1 LAPVSEGV
9 NLSNAIETSG
19 LGKSFGNNAAVKGL
33 NLAVPEGTVFA
44 FLGPNGAGKTTTIK
58 MLMNIMRPTQGE
70 ASVLGIKSTQL
81 GAQHFTQ
88 IGYVSENQEIPEW
101 MTVGRLINY
110 CKAFYPTWDDAFCDR
125 LLKQYQL
132 PLDRPL
138 KSLSRGMKMKAT
150 LVSSLVYRP
159 RLLVLDEPFSGLDV
173 LVRDEFVRG
182 VLELSEQEKWTVFVS
197 SHDIDEVERL
207 ADWVGIMK
215 EGELQLCE
223 PVSSLQARF
232 RKIDAVLSTDS
243 DGVGQIP
250 ESWLLMER
258 AGHRLSFIESQY
270 LEGNTERELQR
281 RLPGCEQID
290 ATPLSLR
297 DIFLT
302 LARTYR
308 L

>member
-1 LAPVSEGV
+1 V
-9 NLSNAIETSG
+9 SNAIETFG
-19 LGKSFGNNAAVKGL
+19 LGKSFAKNAAVRGL
-33 NLAVPEGTVFA
+33 NLTVPEGAVFA

-58 MLMNIMRPTQGE
+58 MLMNIVRPSEGT
-70 ASVLGIKSTQL
+70 ASVLGVPTTKL
-81 GAQHFTQ
+81 GAKDFLQ
-88 IGYVSENQEIPEW
+88 IGYISENQEIPEW
-101 MTVGRLINY
+101 MTVRRLIHY
-110 CKAFYPTWDDAFCDR
+110 CKAFYPNWDDAFCDR

-150 LVSSLVYRP
+150 LISSLVYRP

-182 VLELSEQEKWTVFVS
+182 VLELSEQEQWTVFIS

-223 PVSSLQARF
+223 PVSSLQGRF
-232 RKIDAVLSTDS
+232 RKVEATLPSESGDI
-243 DGVGQIP
+243 GQVP
-250 ESWLLMER
+250 ESWLLVER
-258 AGHRLSFIESQY
+258 AGHRLSFVESRFSN
-270 LEGNTERELQR
+270 GNTELELR
-281 RLPGCEQID
+281 RRVPGCEQVD
-290 ATPLSLR
+290 TNPMSLR
-297 DIFLT
+297 EIFLA

>member
-1 LAPVSEGV
+1 
-9 NLSNAIETSG
+9 LSNAIETSG

-70 ASVLGIKSTQL
+70 ASILGIKSTQL

-132 PLDRPL
+132 PLDRAL

-281 RLPGCEQID
+281 RVPGCERID

>member
-1 LAPVSEGV
+1 M
-9 NLSNAIETSG
+9 SNAIETSG
-19 LGKSFGNNAAVKGL
+19 LGKLFGNNAAVKGL
-33 NLAVPEGTVFA
+33 NLAVPEGAVFA

-58 MLMNIMRPTQGE
+58 MLMNIIRPSEGS
-70 ASVLGIKSTQL
+70 ASVLGVDSTDL
-81 GAQHFTQ
+81 AAKDFAQ

-101 MTVGRLINY
+101 MTVGRLIDY
-110 CKAFYPTWDDAFCDR
+110 CKPFYPTWDDAFCKR
-125 LLKQYQL
+125 LVKQYQL

-159 RLLVLDEPFSGLDV
+159 RLLILDEPFSGLDV

-182 VLELSEQEKWTVFVS
+182 VLELSEQENWTVFVS

-215 EGELQLCE
+215 DGELQLCE
-223 PVSSLQARF
+223 TVSSLQARF
-232 RKIDAVLSTDS
+232 RKIDAVLSV
-243 DGVGQIP
+243 DGDGAVPIP
-250 ESWLLMER
+250 ESWLLMEQ
-258 AGHRLSFIESQY
+258 AGHRLSFIDSRY
-270 LEGNTERELQR
+270 SEGNTEQELRQR
-281 RLPGCEQID
+281 VPACTQID
-290 ATPLSLR
+290 AASLSLR
-297 DIFLT
+297 EIFLT

>member
-1 LAPVSEGV
+1 M
-9 NLSNAIETSG
+9 SNSIETSK
-19 LGKSFGNNAAVKGL
+19 LGKSFGGNAAVKGL
-33 NLAVPEGTVFA
+33 DLAVPEGTVFA
-44 FLGPNGAGKTTTIK
+44 FLGPNGSGKTTTIK
-58 MLMNIMRPTQGE
+58 MLMNIIRPSHGE
-70 ASVLGIKSTQL
+70 AAVMGVKSTEL
-81 GAQHFTQ
+81 GAKEFAQ

-101 MTVGRLINY
+101 MTLGRLLRY
-110 CKAFYPTWDDAFCDR
+110 CKPFYPTWDDGFCER

-150 LVSSLVYRP
+150 LLSSLVYRP

-207 ADWVGIMK
+207 ADWVGIIK

-223 PVSSLQARF
+223 PASSLQARF
-232 RKIDAVLSTDS
+232 RKIDAVLSS
-243 DGVGQIP
+243 DGADLGQVP
-250 ESWLLMER
+250 RSWLLVER
-258 AGHRLSFIESQY
+258 AGHRLSLVESQY
-270 LEGNTERELQR
+270 RDGETERELR
-281 RLPGCEQID
+281 SRVAGCEQID
-290 ATPLSLR
+290 ASPMSLR

-302 LARTYR
+302 LARTYQ

>member
-1 LAPVSEGV
+1 
-9 NLSNAIETSG
+9 
-19 LGKSFGNNAAVKGL
+19 
-33 NLAVPEGTVFA
+33 
-44 FLGPNGAGKTTTIK
+44 
-58 MLMNIMRPTQGE
+58 
-70 ASVLGIKSTQL
+70 
-81 GAQHFTQ
+81 
-88 IGYVSENQEIPEW
+88 
-101 MTVGRLINY
+101 
-110 CKAFYPTWDDAFCDR
+110 
-125 LLKQYQL
+125 
-132 PLDRPL
+132 
-138 KSLSRGMKMKAT
+138 
-150 LVSSLVYRP
+150 VSS
-159 RLLVLDEPFSGLDV
+159 D
-173 LVRDEFVRG
+173 
-182 VLELSEQEKWTVFVS
+182 
-197 SHDIDEVERL
+197 DIDEVERL

-281 RLPGCEQID
+281 RVPGCERID

>member
-1 LAPVSEGV
+1 M
-9 NLSNAIETSG
+9 SNAIETFG
-19 LGKSFGNNAAVKGL
+19 LGKSFGKNAAVRGL
-33 NLAVPEGTVFA
+33 NLAVPEGAVFA

-58 MLMNIMRPTQGE
+58 MLMNIVRPSEGT
-70 ASVLGIKSTQL
+70 ASVLGVPSTQL
-81 GAQHFTQ
+81 GAKDFLQ
-88 IGYVSENQEIPEW
+88 IGYISENQEIPEW
-101 MTVGRLINY
+101 MTVRQLIHY
-110 CKAFYPTWDDAFCDR
+110 CKAFYPNWDDAFCDR

-150 LVSSLVYRP
+150 LISSLVYRP

-182 VLELSEQEKWTVFVS
+182 VLELSEQERWTVFIS
-197 SHDIDEVERL
+197 SHDINEVERL

-223 PVSSLQARF
+223 QVSSLQARF
-232 RKIDAVLSTDS
+232 RRVEAALPSEGGDL
-243 DGVGQIP
+243 GQVP
-250 ESWLLMER
+250 DSWLLVER
-258 AGHRLSFIESQY
+258 AGHRLSFVESHFS
-270 LEGNTERELQR
+270 EGNTEVELKR
-281 RLPGCEQID
+281 RIPGCEQFD
-290 ATPLSLR
+290 ANPMSLR
-297 DIFLT
+297 EIFLA

>member
-1 LAPVSEGV
+1 M
-9 NLSNAIETSG
+9 SNAIETSG
-19 LGKSFGNNAAVKGL
+19 LGKSFGKNGAVRGL
-33 NLAVPEGTVFA
+33 NLAIPEGAVFA

-58 MLMNIMRPTQGE
+58 MLMNIMQPSEGE
-70 ASVLGIKSTQL
+70 ASVLGVKSTKL
-81 GAQHFTQ
+81 SAKHFAQ

-101 MTVGRLINY
+101 MTVGWLIHY
-110 CKAFYPTWDDAFCDR
+110 CKAFYPNWDDAFCDR
-125 LLKQYQL
+125 SLKQYQL

-182 VLELSEQEKWTVFVS
+182 VLELCEQEKWTVFVS

-232 RKIDAVLSTDS
+232 RKVEAVLPS
-243 DGVGQIP
+243 DDGDLGEVP
-250 ESWLLMER
+250 ESWLLVDR
-258 AGHRLSFIESQY
+258 AGHRLSFVESQY
-270 LEGNTERELQR
+270 RDGNSERELQQR
-281 RLPGCEQID
+281 IPGSEAID
-290 ATPLSLR
+290 ASPMSLR
-297 DIFLT
+297 DIFLA

>member
-1 LAPVSEGV
+1 M
-9 NLSNAIETSG
+9 SNAIETSG
-19 LGKSFGNNAAVKGL
+19 LGKSFGKNAAVRGL
-33 NLAVPEGTVFA
+33 NLAIPEGAVFA

-58 MLMNIMRPTQGE
+58 MLMNIMPPSEGE
-70 ASVLGIKSTQL
+70 ATVLGVKSTQL
-81 GAQHFTQ
+81 GAKEFTQ

-110 CKAFYPTWDDAFCDR
+110 CQAFYPSWDAAFCDR

-182 VLELSEQEKWTVFVS
+182 VLELCEQEKWTVLVS

-232 RKIDAVLSTDS
+232 RKIEAVLPADS
-243 DGVGQIP
+243 GDVPQALG
-250 ESWLLMER
+250 SWLLVER
-258 AGHRLSFIESQY
+258 AGRRLSFVESQY
-270 LEGNTERELQR
+270 RDGNSERELQQCI
-281 RLPGCEQID
+281 PGCAQID
-290 ATPLSLR
+290 ASPMSLR
-297 DIFLT
+297 DIFLA

>member
-1 LAPVSEGV
+1 
-9 NLSNAIETSG
+9 LSNAIETSA
-19 LGKSFGNNAAVKGL
+19 LGKSFGSNAAVKGL
-33 NLAVPEGTVFA
+33 NLEVPEGTVFA

-58 MLMNIMRPTQGE
+58 MLMNIIRPTGGE
-70 ASVLGIKSTQL
+70 ASILGIKSTDL
-81 GAQHFTQ
+81 GAEHFTQ

-101 MTVGRLINY
+101 MTVKRLINY
-110 CKAFYPTWDDAFCDR
+110 CKAFYPNWDDAFCDR

-150 LVSSLVYRP
+150 LLSSLVYRP
-159 RLLVLDEPFSGLDV
+159 RLLVLDEPFTGLDV

-207 ADWVGIMK
+207 ADWVGIIK

-223 PVSSLQARF
+223 PASSLQARF
-232 RKIDAVLSTDS
+232 RKIDAVLSTDG
-243 DGVGQIP
+243 DGIGQVP
-250 ESWLLMER
+250 ESWLLIER

-270 LEGNTERELQR
+270 LEGNTERELQQR
-281 RLPGCEQID
+281 VPGCEQID
-290 ATPLSLR
+290 ASAMSLR
-297 DIFLT
+297 DIFLA

>member
-1 LAPVSEGV
+1 M
-9 NLSNAIETSG
+9 SNAIETSS
-19 LGKSFGNNAAVKGL
+19 LGKSFGKNAAVRGL
-33 NLAVPEGTVFA
+33 NLAIPEGAVFA

-58 MLMNIMRPTQGE
+58 MLMNIMRPSEGE
-70 ASVLGIKSTQL
+70 ASVLGVKSTRL
-81 GAQHFTQ
+81 GSKEFTQ

-101 MTVGRLINY
+101 MTVGRLVNY
-110 CKAFYPTWDDAFCDR
+110 CKAFYPTWDEAFCDR

-173 LVRDEFVRG
+173 LIRDEFVRG
-182 VLELSEQEKWTVFVS
+182 VLELCEQEKWTVFVS

-223 PVSSLQARF
+223 PVAALQARF
-232 RKIDAVLSTDS
+232 RKIEAVLPA
-243 DGVGQIP
+243 DGGEVSQAPDG
-250 ESWLLMER
+250 WLLLER
-258 AGHRLSFIESQY
+258 AGHRLSFVESQY
-270 LEGNTERELQR
+270 RDGNSERELQQR
-281 RLPGCEQID
+281 IPGCAQID
-290 ATPLSLR
+290 ASPMSLR
-297 DIFLT
+297 DIFLA